1 MNTNYI
7 KNLFILVVIVF
18 CGLTSKAQSISYGTI
33 GSTYTQ
39 NFDILKPTTS
49 ATTTTI
55 GTTAAGPYEIL
66 NSKGFTTSGDVT
78 GWFASAAAGT
88 NVLFRIDDGTS
99 NTGSIYSSGISGN
112 TNRTLSC
119 LASGT
124 ITGRIG
130 AVIKNTTGS
139 TLSYATLAFIAK
151 QWRTASALGVQ
162 NLFFS
167 YQIVSSAP
175 SINATTG
182 WTSVSN
188 LDAISTVSA
197 TDNSK
202 RNGNLSANQTP
213 ISYTLSG
220 LSWASGSFLVIRWD
234 DIDDTGSDSEIG
246 IDSVRFSAS
255 NSCSAPISPSY
266 NVVTSGISNDQ
277 VVLTWA
283 NGGGSNVLV
292 TAKQGSAPTTTP
304 TNNTTYSA
312 NSAFTAC
319 AACTTATGEKVVYN
333 GSGNTVTV
341 SGLSASTGYY
351 FRIYDYNCSA
361 GSEKYLTSSYAS
373 TNATTTAGCTAP
385 TTQPTGFSFN
395 QISKTSIKINMTAGN
410 GSKRLIIMKLGSA
423 APSYPVNGTSYTAN
437 STFANGSNLG
447 SNSYVVYNGTGN
459 SVTVTGLTGNNLY
472 TFRVVE
478 YNCSPGN
485 EKYAGVNSPT
495 PQCRTAGNFVPGGLV
510 ASRVGNGVYYNTTAE
525 VFLDEFDQYY
535 KFVRQSISMPLTS
548 SGSGNYRLTVSQS
561 ATSELALAKSNNG
574 KYLTIAGY
582 DAGEGNSA
590 ARNQASSIAPRT
602 VGIVD
607 PTGSATVT
615 TAFSD
620 GFDGNNIRA
629 AVTDD
634 GTNIWA
640 VGTASAT
647 SAAGVRT
654 KAVGNG
660 TSSTSTQLNITYT
673 NLGNVRIFNGQLY
686 VTGTGNLKATDIA
699 TVGSG
704 IPTASGQS
712 FTNFGLPLVT
722 GLVPGAFVLLDA
734 SESIAGYDLCYV
746 ADQSTTATA
755 GIYKFAYDVTTS
767 AWVAK
772 GKLLLS
778 NISYSISG
786 MAAKILQNNTVRIY
800 FNVDL
805 TPSGYTAPGTVDNSV
820 LVTCVDNTAY
830 STTMTL
836 GNVYSTTTLQSG
848 YSAYATSAFHTKY
861 RGLEFSPIENVDA
874 KSGTVNISGSDYN
887 NITVYSGATLN
898 VNANFKLHGTIRVKT
913 GGTINFNGFTA
924 DGWSCGNR
932 TVFAV
937 ESGATIETKK
947 ANGFTKSNTGAVQ
960 TSVYNVN
967 KNITV
972 MYDGSTAQITG
983 SLIDTVNT
991 MIVNNSAG
999 VSATQNIII
1008 KTNLQVLS
1016 GTYNATPLGALN
1028 TTLISNSTSTARIDK
1043 MPSGAAVSG
1052 TFKVQRYLGTD
1063 TGFAYLTSP
1072 INGNS
1077 LADWNAPSSSSFG
1090 ITMFG
1095 FNGVAKGSK
1104 PSIYTYDETKA
1115 GVQTIGFTAP
1125 TGVYTPMTKGLGYIT
1140 RVLASGKTLVNKGT
1154 PNQGNI
1160 NLPITYT
1167 STSGGASEDGWNMV
1181 GNPYPAP
1188 INWSNGGVT
1197 KTKVDS
1203 TIYIWDANTKSYAT
1217 WNGSIGTN
1225 GGSKNI
1231 AMGQA
1236 FYVHA
1241 NGSSPSIAVTESAK
1255 TTTTPTFFAK
1265 KSASNM
1271 LSIKLIDGANHS
1283 DEAIINFNE
1292 TATIGFDANLDAYKL
1307 DGYYLNITSKNIYDT
1322 RLAFNAMPTEGG
1334 LNIIPLTV
1342 SSVSEGTHKLAIS
1355 GVESIDNN
1363 LTLFLEDLTANTRT
1377 KISADTKLEINVDG
1391 NANRYRILAFNSNTS
1406 KVDNNG
1412 KSVNLISAYP
1422 NPISND
1428 ELNIINPSSELMNI
1442 TIMDMT
1448 GKVMSQDVYT
1458 GGIKTTIPFNFP
1470 IGVYNV
1476 IVKSSSNV
1484 QTIKVVKQ

>member
-1 MNTNYI
+1 M
-7 KNLFILVVIVF
+7 VVVVLCSTF
-18 CGLTSKAQSISYGTI
+18 AKAQSIPYSTI
-33 GSTYTQ
+33 GSVYYQ
-39 NFDILKPTTS
+39 SFDSLKDNATVIAATS
-49 ATTTTI
+49 L
-55 GTTAAGPYEIL
+55 GSAGPIHL
-66 NSKGFTTSGDVT
+66 SSNATLGTAK
-78 GWFASAAAGT
+78 GWFASRNAGS
-88 NVLFRIDDGTS
+88 NANALGSVDDGNNNSGAVRSLGIFS
-99 NTGSIYSSGISGN
+99 NTNKCLGS
-112 TNRTLSC
+112 
-119 LASGT
+119 LASGST
-124 ITGRIG
+124 SPRIG
-130 AVIKNTTGS
+130 AIFKNTTGS
-139 TLSYATLAFIAK
+139 TLTNVSIAYLAK
-151 QWRTASALGVQ
+151 QFRLASALGVQ

-167 YQIVSSAP
+167 YQIMASAP
-175 SINATTG
+175 SINATGT

-188 LDAISTVSA
+188 LDCITTINSAANSKINGNIST
-197 TDNSK
+197 
-202 RNGNLSANQTP
+202 NQTP
-213 ISYTLSG
+213 IGYTISG
-220 LSWASGSFLVIRWD
+220 LSWTSGSFLVIRWD
-234 DIDDTGSDSEIG
+234 DIDDTGSDATMG
-246 IDSVRFSAS
+246 VDSFRISAS
-255 NSCSAPISPSY
+255 NTCSAPISPSY

-319 AACTTATGEKVVYN
+319 VACTTATGEKVVYN

-341 SGLSASTGYY
+341 SGLSASTGYF

-361 GSEKYLTSSYAS
+361 GSEQYLTSSFAS

-385 TTQPTGFSFN
+385 TTQPTGFSFT
-395 QISKTSIKINMTAGN
+395 QITKTSMKINMTAGN
-410 GSKRLIIMKLGSA
+410 GAKRLVIVRLGST
-423 APSYPVNGTSYTAN
+423 APSDPTNNTSYTADP
-437 STFANGSNLG
+437 TFANGSNLG

-459 SVTVTGLTGNNLY
+459 NVTITGLSANSLY
-472 TFRVVE
+472 TFKIVE

-485 EKYAGVNSPT
+485 EKYASVNAPT
-495 PQCRTAGNFVPGGLV
+495 VQSRTAGNFVPGGLV
-510 ASRVGNGVYYNTTAE
+510 VSRVGNGVYYNTTAE
-525 VFLDEFDQYY
+525 VFIDEYDQYS
-535 KFVRQSISMPLTS
+535 KKVRQSISMPLTS
-548 SGSGNYRLTVSQS
+548 SGAGNYRLTVSQS
-561 ATSELALAKSNNG
+561 ATSELALAKSNDG
-574 KYLTIAGY
+574 KYLTVAGY

-590 ARNQASSIAPRT
+590 ARNQTSAIAPRT

-607 PTGSATVT
+607 QSGAATVT

-629 AVTDD
+629 AVTDN

-647 SAAGVRT
+647 TAAGVRT
-654 KAVGNG
+654 KAVGSG
-660 TSSTSTQLNITYT
+660 TSNTSTQLNGTYT

-686 VTGTGNLKATDIA
+686 VTGTGNLTATDIA
-699 TVGSG
+699 KVGSG
-704 IPTASGQS
+704 MPTASGQS
-712 FTNFGLPLVT
+712 FTNFGLPVVT
-722 GLVPGAFVLLDA
+722 GLVPASFVLLDA
-734 SESIAGYDLCYV
+734 SETVSGYDLCYV
-746 ADQSTTATA
+746 ADASTTATG
-755 GIYKFAYDVTTS
+755 GIYKFSYNGSTWS
-767 AWVAK
+767 AQ
-772 GKLLLS
+772 GKILLS
-778 NISYSISG
+778 NTSYSIAG
-786 MAAKILQNNTVRIY
+786 FTAKILQNNSVELY
-800 FNVDL
+800 FGVDL
-805 TPSGYTAPGTVDNSV
+805 TPSGYTSGVIDNTN
-820 LVTCVDNTAY
+820 LIRCVDNTAY
-830 STTMTL
+830 TSTMTL
-836 GNVYSTTTLQSG
+836 GNIYSGTTLQTG
-848 YSAYATSAFHTKY
+848 YTLYATSAFHTKY
-861 RGLEFSPIENVDA
+861 RGIEYSPIENVYA
-874 KSGTVNISGSDYN
+874 TTGTVNISGSDYN

-898 VNANFKLHGTIRVKT
+898 VNADFRLHGTIRVKT

-937 ESGATIETKK
+937 ETGATIETKK
-947 ANGFTKSNTGAVQ
+947 AAGFSIGNTSAVH
-960 TSVYNVN
+960 TSVYNIDN
-967 KNITV
+967 NITV
-972 MYDGSTAQITG
+972 IYDGSSAQITG
-983 SLIDTVNT
+983 SLIGTVNT
-991 MIVNNSAG
+991 LIVNNSAG
-999 VSATQNIII
+999 VSATKNITIQ
-1008 KTNLQVLS
+1008 TNLQVLN
-1016 GTYNATPLGALN
+1016 GTYNATPSGSLY
-1028 TTLISNSTSTARIDK
+1028 TTLISNSTSTARIDQLA
-1043 MPSGAAVSG
+1043 SGAAVSG

-1063 TGFAYLTSP
+1063 TGWAYLSTP

-1095 FNGVAKGSK
+1095 FTGVANGTK
-1104 PSIYTYDETKA
+1104 PSIYTYDETQA
-1115 GVQTIGFTAP
+1115 GLQTVGFTAP
-1125 TGVYTPMTKGLGYIT
+1125 TGVYSSMTTGLGYIT

-1160 NLPITYT
+1160 SLPVTFT
-1167 STSGGASEDGWNMV
+1167 STSGGTSEDGWNMV

-1197 KTKVDS
+1197 KTNVDS
-1203 TIYIWDANTKSYAT
+1203 TIYIWNANTSSYAT
-1217 WNGSIGTN
+1217 WNGSTGTN

-1231 AMGQA
+1231 ALGQA

-1241 NGSSPSIAVTESAK
+1241 NASSPSIAVTESAK

-1283 DEAIINFNE
+1283 DEAIINFNDN
-1292 TATIGFDANLDAYKL
+1292 ATKGFDANLDAYKL
-1307 DGYYLNITSKNIYDT
+1307 DGYNLNVTSKNINGT
-1322 RLAFNAMPTEGG
+1322 RLAFNAMPLEGG

-1342 SSVSEGTHKLAIS
+1342 SSKSEGTHRLAIA
-1355 GVESIDNN
+1355 GVESIDKN

-1377 KISADTKLEINVDG
+1377 KITADIKLEITVDG

-1412 KSVNLISAYP
+1412 KSVNVISAYP
-1422 NPISND
+1422 NPIANN
-1428 ELNIINPSSELMNI
+1428 ELNIINPTTEVMNI

-1458 GGIKTTIPFNFP
+1458 GGMKTTIPFNFP